1 MTDDEK
7 ALWLEGAE
15 TFGDAIE
22 NRSLVPVMEEG
33 EIDVTVSFPAVKY
46 DRDPTS
52 SGAKPQGFRQVY
64 FKTFWDRID
73 DLSDV
78 VEDAT
83 SDLTALK
90 TSTEAARDGAL
101 AATTGAENVNASLDN
116 LTVTITNRNGV
127 SRSVDIGFEMY
138 RTYTSV
144 AAMNADA
151 ANVPQGKFVVIATED
166 PTSAD
171 NAKMYCKNSQGSFTF
186 LCDLDQASAEA
197 WAEWLE
203 TMKPQIMAAINQ
215 AASDHT
221 RAESD
226 HTTAAADHTTAASDH
241 TQAGTDHQQYSTDHQ
256 TFLTNEA
263 NRQSTFETNEAQR
276 QQDFEDAEDA
286 RMTAM
291 VVTEC
296 YVDTDTMAL
305 MFVQPDAG
313 TMDYNVN
320 DGYLDI
326 TVTYEDEMI

>member
-1 MTDDEK
+1 MTDDEREK
-7 ALWLEGAE
+7 WLEGAE
-15 TFGDAIE
+15 YYGDALE
-22 NRSLVPVMEEG
+22 NRNLVPVMAED

-52 SGAKPQGFRQVY
+52 SGAKPQGFRQIY
-64 FKTFWDRID
+64 FKTFYNKIT
-73 DLSDV
+73 DLAEEVS
-78 VEDAT
+78 EAT
-83 SDLTALK
+83 DGLAELK
-90 TSTEAARDGAL
+90 ATTQIARDGAL
-101 AATTGAENVNASLDN
+101 AATVGAENVNAEISGM
-116 LTVTITNRNGV
+116 TVTITNRDGQ
-127 SRSVDIGFEMY
+127 STSVDLSFDFY
-138 RTYTSV
+138 NTYASV
-144 AAMNADA
+144 AEMNADA
-151 ANVPQGKFVVIATED
+151 ANIPVSSLVSIATTD
-166 PTSAD
+166 PTSAE
-171 NAKMYCKNSQGSFTF
+171 NARVYQKRSDGQMIYLF
-186 LCDLDQASAEA
+186 DLDQASAEA

-203 TMKPQIMAAINQ
+203 TMKPQIQAAINQ

-276 QQDFEDAEDA
+276 QQDFENAEDA

-296 YVDTDTMAL
+296 YVDTDTMEL

-313 TMDYNVN
+313 TIDYNVN

-326 TVTYEDEMI
+326 TVDYEDEMI